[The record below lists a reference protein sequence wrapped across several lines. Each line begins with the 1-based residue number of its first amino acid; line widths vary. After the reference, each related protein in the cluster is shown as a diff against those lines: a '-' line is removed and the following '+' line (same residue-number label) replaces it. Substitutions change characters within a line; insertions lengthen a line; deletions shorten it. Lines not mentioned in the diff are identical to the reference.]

1 MPFFILKIVEETW
14 EMCILKLLSNAKPQG
29 VGMSVPENESEKKVV
44 PAPAQDAAAQPEKK
58 ASTPTQSTHTD
69 QKEAQPTP
77 VPSPAQVAQHS
88 AHTPSAAQ
96 VTYTQADVDA
106 AKKFGKAHDGVIT
119 ISEGGEERTVGQY
132 AEGEEDTAL
141 DLLAH
146 RFLDLKARVQ
156 MFSQHL
162 ESHSIRTREID
173 QTLASLK
180 KDLEAPQVVGD
191 LTSLRQQLADVETK
205 AAKKK
210 EQIAAWHQKAVE
222 KALKDRTAVVEQ
234 AEKIVSEL
242 GDQTNWRNT
251 GDQFQQLFAQWQERQ
266 RKDAHLDKKT
276 SDELWHRF
284 SAARSEFN
292 HRRRD
297 WAKQRDAAHA
307 QAKAAKEKIIASA
320 EKLKDST
327 DWAQTS
333 RDFNDLMDQWKA
345 AGRAGRRDDDAL
357 WARFRAAADVFF
369 NARQADR
376 TKRDAGEVENL
387 AKKRELLAQA
397 QKLVPVTTEAQ
408 AQKARQK
415 LGEIQD
421 EWDKIGYVPRQ
432 NMRELE
438 DGMDAVEKQIKSVED
453 AAWKAKNPQIDARRS
468 SFEDQLTAR
477 IAELDQLIAS
487 TDDPAKKK
495 AYESEK
501 ATKQSWLSA
510 VKK

>member
-1 MPFFILKIVEETW
+1 
-14 EMCILKLLSNAKPQG
+14 
-29 VGMSVPENESEKKVV
+29 MSVPENESEKKAV
-44 PAPAQDAAAQPEKK
+44 PEQSQDAATQPEQK
-58 ASTPTQSTHTD
+58 ASTPATNAHTD
-69 QKEAQPTP
+69 QKASQSTP
-77 VPSPAQVAQHS
+77 VPSPATIARHKAAAPAAAHVA
-88 AHTPSAAQ
+88 
-96 VTYTQADVDA
+96 YTQADVDE

-119 ISEGGEERTVGQY
+119 ISEGGEERTVGEY
-132 AEGEEDTAL
+132 ATGEEDTAL

-156 MFSQHL
+156 MFSQRL
-162 ESHSIRTREID
+162 KGHSIRTREID

-180 KDLEAPQVVGD
+180 KDLEAPKAVGD
-191 LTSLRQQLADVETK
+191 LAALRQQFSDLETQ
-205 AAKKK
+205 AAAKK
-210 EQIAAWHQKAVE
+210 EQIAAWHEKAVQKA
-222 KALKDRTAVVEQ
+222 LQDRTAVVEK
-234 AEKIVSEL
+234 AEKIVAEL
-242 GDQTNWRNT
+242 GDQTNWRDT
-251 GDQFQQLFAQWQERQ
+251 GDKFQQLFTQWQECQ
-266 RKDAHLDKKT
+266 RKEARLDKKT
-276 SDELWHRF
+276 SDALWHRF

-292 HRRRD
+292 HHRRQ
-297 WAKQRDAAHA
+297 WAKQRDEMHA
-307 QAKAAKEKIIASA
+307 QAKAAKEKIIAQA

-327 DWAQTS
+327 DWGQTS

-387 AKKRELLAQA
+387 EKKRQLLAEA
-397 QKLVPVTTEAQ
+397 QKLVPVSTEAE
-408 AQKARQK
+408 AQHARQK

-477 IAELDQLIAS
+477 IAQLDKLIAS